1 MLGDGYVERLG
12 IGMRRS
18 ARRWIEGR
26 VRIGMIISDRRWM
39 KERVGKIG

>member
-1 MLGDGYVERLG
+1 MDRRKVRE
-12 IGMRRS
+12 GMRRS

-39 KERVGKIG
+39 KERIGKG

>member
-1 MLGDGYVERLG
+1 MDRRKVRK
-12 IGMRRS
+12 GMRRS

-39 KERVGKIG
+39 KERVGKGG